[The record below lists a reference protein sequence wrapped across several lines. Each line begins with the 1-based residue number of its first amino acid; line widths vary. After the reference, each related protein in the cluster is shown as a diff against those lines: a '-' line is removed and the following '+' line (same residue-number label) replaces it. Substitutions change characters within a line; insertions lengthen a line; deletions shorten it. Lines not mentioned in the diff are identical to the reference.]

1 MAELRRRPPGKRAAS
16 GAGRAPSKGLWHR
29 PQLLNL
35 MADLLMLAGA
45 AGLGYAL
52 VAWLLAR
59 QVFPVHEVVLLAPPA
74 QVTTAQLEYAA
85 RSSLRGNFFTMDL
98 DEIRGA
104 FEKLPWVRR
113 AEVRRRWPAAVELR
127 LEEHQAVAYW
137 TVTDSGETR
146 LVNRQGEIFTASSNA
161 SMPSFSGPEGMSR
174 DVLGR
179 YGRFAEAVAPLGRKL
194 VGVGLSPR
202 LAWQLKL
209 DDGMVVEL
217 GRDQA
222 QPSVDERLARFVG
235 AFPKAVET
243 LDLKVAVADL
253 RYPGGF
259 ALKPVPEPAPAKPAT
274 TKAPPAKGKQ

>member
-1 MAELRRRPPGKRAAS
+1 MADYRPRPAKRNARE
-16 GAGRAPSKGLWHR
+16 AGRGASTGLWHR

-35 MADLLMLAGA
+35 MADVLMLVGA

-59 QVFPVHEVVLLAPPA
+59 QAFPVSEVIVLTPPA
-74 QVTTAQLEYAA
+74 QVTSAQLEYAA
-85 RSSLRGNFFTMDL
+85 RSGLRGNFFTMDL
-98 DEIRGA
+98 DEIRAA

-137 TVTDSGETR
+137 SANDSGETR

-161 SMPSFSGPEGMSR
+161 VMPSFSGPEGMSR
-174 DVLGR
+174 DVLGQ
-179 YGRFAEAVAPLGRKL
+179 YDRFAAAVAPLGRKL
-194 VGVGLSPR
+194 VGVGLSAR
-202 LAWQLKL
+202 LAWQLRL

-222 QPSVDERLARFVG
+222 KPSVDERLARFVG
-235 AFPKAVET
+235 TFPQAQQT
-243 LDLKVAVADL
+243 LNLKVAVADL

-259 ALKPVPEPAPAKPAT
+259 TLKPVPQAAPAPATT

>member
-1 MAELRRRPPGKRAAS
+1 
-16 GAGRAPSKGLWHR
+16 
-29 PQLLNL
+29 
-35 MADLLMLAGA
+35 
-45 AGLGYAL
+45 
-52 VAWLLAR
+52 V
-59 QVFPVHEVVLLAPPA
+59 VVLTPPA

-113 AEVRRRWPAAVELR
+113 AEVRRRWPSAVELR

-161 SMPSFSGPEGMSR
+161 PMPSFSGPEGMSR

-179 YGRFAEAVAPLGRKL
+179 YDRFAEAVAPLGRRL

-222 QPSVDERLARFVG
+222 QPSLDDRLARFVG

-259 ALKPVPEPAPAKPAT
+259 ALRPVPEPAPAKPAT
-274 TKAPPAKGKQ
+274 TKAPPVKGKQ